1 MYCRVNLYLQKLSIG
16 KCPTDYH
23 EILAEVIMLLPE
35 VIMLLPAVNSGFTKL
50 LVSNVTLTLIRELIQ
65 EQPEGYIPTHG
76 EQQTSSKLRLFSF
89 I

>member
-16 KCPTDYH
+16 KCSTDYH
-23 EILAEVIMLLPE
+23 EILAE

-50 LVSNVTLTLIRELIQ
+50 LVSNITLTLIRELIQ

-76 EQQTSSKLRLFSF
+76 EQRTSSKLRLFSF